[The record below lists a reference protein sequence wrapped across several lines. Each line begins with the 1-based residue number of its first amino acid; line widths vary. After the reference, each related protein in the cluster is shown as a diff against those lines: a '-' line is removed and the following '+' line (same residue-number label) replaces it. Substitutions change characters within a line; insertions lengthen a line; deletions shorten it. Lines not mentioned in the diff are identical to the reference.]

1 METFPASNKVTA
13 GLSLN
18 IPKVIFFSSLMSHD
32 HTHIPTTQI
41 STIDAFANT
50 LKNDYQVNRWFLFLI
65 QQPAA
70 DKELRE
76 SQSIVKDISH
86 LNTAILIQRVLFLI
100 TFILIAVLIP
110 APAIM
115 PVPFF
120 FLIVTLAG
128 LASLAFIKI
137 NLVRKIGLY
146 MLRRDFTESG
156 IGQLTLYE
164 VGEYYSRKYHV
175 TALVDKLNNTAVIY
189 RIVSAAYIFV
199 GIFVYTLRLPELI
212 ASLVAVLFLA
222 RLAINTNFIYSR
234 IR

>member
-1 METFPASNKVTA
+1 
-13 GLSLN
+13 
-18 IPKVIFFSSLMSHD
+18 MSHD

-50 LKNDYQVNRWFLFLI
+50 LKTDLQVNRWFLFLI

-70 DKELRE
+70 YKELSE
-76 SQSIVKDISH
+76 SPLIIKDVSQ
-86 LNTAILIQRVLFLI
+86 LNRAILIQRVLFLI
-100 TFILIAVLIP
+100 AIVLLAVLFP
-110 APAIM
+110 APAVRT
-115 PVPFF
+115 VPF
-120 FLIVTLAG
+120 LCLAITLTG
-128 LASLAFIKI
+128 LAFLAFVKI
-137 NLVRKIGLY
+137 NLVKKIGLF

-156 IGQLTLYE
+156 IRLLTLYE

-189 RIVSAAYIFV
+189 RIVAAAYIFV

-212 ASLVAVLFLA
+212 ASLLVVLFLT
-222 RLAINTNFIYSR
+222 RLVINTNLIYSR